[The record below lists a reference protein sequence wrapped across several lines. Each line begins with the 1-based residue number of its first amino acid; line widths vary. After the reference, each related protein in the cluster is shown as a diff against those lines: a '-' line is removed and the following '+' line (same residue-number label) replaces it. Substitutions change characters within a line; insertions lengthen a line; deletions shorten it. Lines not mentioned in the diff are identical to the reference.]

1 MIRDSLV
8 FWQKSKFALH
18 LHANFHD
25 SLKNIEKNSHVFH
38 NNSYI
43 CKLNYKIGIKGYS
56 LAIKRIEME
65 NNEQLTQNPAIE
77 GGIENETTTSKAAT
91 KAIDGNEKKKIVKL
105 IQPSILPGKV
115 KVEVNTLVAEMIA
128 ETAPVADE
136 VMPEMVDAAEPDEDE
151 LVEDNADLDGLNKLQ
166 LVEMLEELVQDSD
179 VQNIKDKVA
188 AIRLHFNK
196 LNKEDMDN
204 ELDQF
209 LQGGGEA
216 ESFQHVEDPIEQRFN
231 AAFGIFKANR
241 AKQNEDMEKQKV
253 ENLAKKQAILD
264 ELKEIIASDDS
275 LKKTYDD
282 FRALQDRWKEIGPVP
297 AAENSNLWNNYHFLV
312 EKFFDKVRIG
322 RELRDLDMKKNLDAK
337 IELCEKAEELL
348 DEKSITKAFKALQKL
363 HEDWKEV
370 GPVPQDKKDEIWE
383 RFKAATDKINQIRR
397 EHYAQ
402 IEEEQTGN
410 LEAKKALCEK
420 AEELIAEDYTSVNA
434 WQKKSDELSEIF
446 GVWKTIGPAS
456 KKDNEEIWQRF
467 RGTMDAFFAKKKEFF
482 ATLKDR
488 QTENLERKTQLCIEA
503 EALMESTD
511 WKNAT
516 EQIKKLQE
524 EWKTIGPVP
533 KRHTD
538 KIWKRFRAACDT
550 FFNRKNEH
558 FSGRRTE
565 EEANL
570 AAKKALI
577 EEIKAFEI
585 GPSRNENMEA
595 IKAFQKRWIEIGYVP
610 MKYKDA
616 INKEYREL
624 IDGFFDTMRKNQ
636 NEASTNE
643 FREMMEGWRDDP
655 NANDRVRRERNT
667 LQTRIQKLRDEIA
680 AMENNIGF
688 FSNSKNSELMRAEYE
703 KKINKAKDDLKVLEA
718 KLKIAE
724 E

>member
-1 MIRDSLV
+1 
-8 FWQKSKFALH
+8 
-18 LHANFHD
+18 
-25 SLKNIEKNSHVFH
+25 
-38 NNSYI
+38 
-43 CKLNYKIGIKGYS
+43 
-56 LAIKRIEME
+56 ME

-77 GGIENETTTSKAAT
+77 EGIENETTTSKALK

-105 IQPSILPGKV
+105 IQPSILPAKV
-115 KVEVNTLVAEMIA
+115 RIEVNTLVGGIIA
-128 ETAPVADE
+128 EPAPVADE
-136 VMPEMVDAAEPDEDE
+136 VMPEMVDNPDTDEEE

-179 VQNIKDKVA
+179 VQSIKDKVA

-209 LQGGGEA
+209 LQGGGEV

-241 AKQNEDMEKQKV
+241 AKQNEDMEKQKI

-282 FRALQDRWKEIGPVP
+282 FRGLQDRWKEIGPVP

-322 RELRDLDMKKNLDAK
+322 RELSDLDMKKNRDAK

-402 IEEEQTGN
+402 IEEEQAGN

-434 WQKKSDELSEIF
+434 WQKKSTELSEIF

-467 RGTMDAFFAKKKEFF
+467 RGTMDTFFAKKKAFF

-610 MKYKDA
+610 MKHKDA

-643 FREMMEGWRDDP
+643 FREMMETWKDDP
-655 NANDRVRRERNT
+655 NAGERVRREGNK

-703 KKINKAKDDLKVLEA
+703 KKINKAKEDLKVLEA

>member
-1 MIRDSLV
+1 
-8 FWQKSKFALH
+8 
-18 LHANFHD
+18 
-25 SLKNIEKNSHVFH
+25 
-38 NNSYI
+38 
-43 CKLNYKIGIKGYS
+43 
-56 LAIKRIEME
+56 ME
-65 NNEQLTQNPAIE
+65 NNEQLDQNPEMIE
-77 GGIENETTTSKAAT
+77 GMENETKSKAPK

-115 KVEVNTLVAEMIA
+115 RIDVNTLVAEATA
-128 ETAPVADE
+128 EPAPVADE
-136 VMPEMVDAAEPDEDE
+136 VLPEIENAPEMEEEEVM
-151 LVEDNADLDGLNKLQ
+151 EDNNELDGLNKLQ
-166 LVEMLEELVQDSD
+166 LVEMLEELVQDTD
-179 VQNIKDKVA
+179 IQNIKDKVA
-188 AIRLHFNK
+188 AVRLHFNK

-204 ELDQF
+204 ELSQF

-216 ESFQHVEDPIEQRFN
+216 DSFQHVEDPIEQRFN

-241 AKQNEDMEKQKV
+241 AKQNEDMEKQKG
-253 ENLAKKQAILD
+253 ENLVKKQAILE
-264 ELKEIIASDDS
+264 ELKEIIASDES

-297 AAENSNLWNNYHFLV
+297 PAENSNLWNNYHFLV

-337 IELCEKAEELL
+337 IDLCEKAEELL
-348 DEKSITKAFKALQKL
+348 DEKSIVKAFKSLQKL
-363 HEDWKEV
+363 HEEWKEV

-383 RFKAATDKINQIRR
+383 RFKAATDKINAIRR
-397 EHYAQ
+397 EHYAK
-402 IEEEQTGN
+402 IEEEQGAN
-410 LEAKKALCEK
+410 LEAKKSLCEK
-420 AEELIAEDYTSVNA
+420 AEELIAEEYSSINA
-434 WQKKSDELSEIF
+434 WQKKSTELSEIF
-446 GVWKTIGPAS
+446 GVWKTVGPAG
-456 KKDNEEIWQRF
+456 KKENEEIWQRF
-467 RGTMDAFFAKKKEFF
+467 RASMDAFFAKKKEFF
-482 ATLKDR
+482 ASLKDR
-488 QTENLERKTQLCIEA
+488 QNENLEKKTQLCVEA

-516 EQIKKLQE
+516 EQMKKLQE

-533 KRHTD
+533 KRHAD

-570 AAKKALI
+570 TAKRALL
-577 EEIKAFEI
+577 EEIKAFEV
-585 GPSRNENMEA
+585 GPSRNENMDA

-610 MKYKDA
+610 MKNKEA

-624 IDGFFDTMRKNQ
+624 IDGLFDTMRKNQ

-643 FREMMEGWRDDP
+643 FREMMDTWKDDP
-655 NANDRVRRERNT
+655 GANDKVRRERNT

-703 KKINKAKDDLKVLEA
+703 KKINKAKEDLKVLEE

>member
-1 MIRDSLV
+1 
-8 FWQKSKFALH
+8 
-18 LHANFHD
+18 
-25 SLKNIEKNSHVFH
+25 
-38 NNSYI
+38 
-43 CKLNYKIGIKGYS
+43 
-56 LAIKRIEME
+56 ME
-65 NNEQLTQNPAIE
+65 NNEQLNQNSPVSE
-77 GGIENETTTSKAAT
+77 GMENEKKTSKAPK

-115 KVEVNTLVAEMIA
+115 RIEVNTLMVEPQQ
-128 ETAPVADE
+128 APVVDEELPEIVNAPEMEEDE
-136 VMPEMVDAAEPDEDE
+136 V
-151 LVEDNADLDGLNKLQ
+151 VEENNEFEGLNKLQ
-166 LVEMLEELVQDSD
+166 LVEMLEELVQDAD

-188 AIRLHFNK
+188 AVRLHFNK

-204 ELDQF
+204 ELDRF
-209 LQGGGEA
+209 IQGGGEA

-241 AKQNEDMEKQKV
+241 AKQNEDMEKQKT

-264 ELKEIIASDDS
+264 ELKEIIASDES

-322 RELRDLDMKKNLDAK
+322 RELRDLDMKKNLDSK

-363 HEDWKEV
+363 HEEWKEV
-370 GPVPQDKKDEIWE
+370 GPVPQEKKDEIWE

-397 EHYAQ
+397 EHYAK
-402 IEEEQTGN
+402 IEEEQAGN
-410 LEAKKALCEK
+410 LETKKALCDK
-420 AEELIAEDYTSVNA
+420 AEELIAEEYTSVNA
-434 WQKKSDELSEIF
+434 WQKKSNELSEIF
-446 GVWKTIGPAS
+446 NVWKTVGPAS

-467 RGTMDAFFAKKKEFF
+467 RGAMDTFFAKKKAFF
-482 ATLKDR
+482 ASLKDR

-503 EALMESTD
+503 EALMESTE

-516 EQIKKLQE
+516 EQMKKLQE

-585 GPSRNENMEA
+585 GPNRNENMEA

-610 MKYKDA
+610 MKHKDA

-624 IDGFFDTMRKNQ
+624 IDGLFDTMRKNQ

-643 FREMMEGWRDDP
+643 FREMMEGWKDDP
-655 NANDRVRRERNT
+655 TANDRVRRERNT

-703 KKINKAKDDLKVLEA
+703 KKINKAKEDLKVLEA

>member
-1 MIRDSLV
+1 
-8 FWQKSKFALH
+8 
-18 LHANFHD
+18 
-25 SLKNIEKNSHVFH
+25 
-38 NNSYI
+38 
-43 CKLNYKIGIKGYS
+43 
-56 LAIKRIEME
+56 ME
-65 NNEQLTQNPAIE
+65 NNEQLTQNPASGE
-77 GGIENETTTSKAAT
+77 GFENETTTSKAPK

-115 KVEVNTLVAEMIA
+115 RIEVKTLMDGVKIEM
-128 ETAPVADE
+128 TPVADE
-136 VMPEMVDAAEPDEDE
+136 VVPEMENVPEMDEDE
-151 LVEDNADLDGLNKLQ
+151 LVEDNVEFEGLNKLQ
-166 LVEMLEELVQDSD
+166 LVEMLEELVQNID
-179 VQNIKDKVA
+179 VQSIKDKVA

-196 LNKEDMDN
+196 LNKEDLDN

-209 LQGGGEA
+209 LQGGGEV

-231 AAFGIFKANR
+231 TAFGIFKANR
-241 AKQNEDMEKQKV
+241 AKQNEDLEKQKV

-282 FRALQDRWKEIGPVP
+282 FRALQDRWKEIGSVP

-337 IELCEKAEELL
+337 IDLCEKAEELL

-363 HEDWKEV
+363 HEDWKEI
-370 GPVPQDKKDEIWE
+370 GPVPQEKKDEIWE

-397 EHYAQ
+397 EHYSK
-402 IEEEQTGN
+402 IEEEQGAN
-410 LEAKKALCEK
+410 LEAKKTLCEK
-420 AEELIAEDYTSVNA
+420 AEQLIAEDYTSVNA

-446 GVWKTIGPAS
+446 GVWKTVGPAS

-467 RGTMDAFFAKKKEFF
+467 RGVMDAFFAKKKAFF
-482 ATLKDR
+482 ASLKDR

-503 EALMESTD
+503 EALMESTE

-516 EQIKKLQE
+516 EQMKKLQE

-533 KRHTD
+533 KRHAD

-550 FFNRKNEH
+550 FFTRKNEH

-570 AAKKALI
+570 AAKRALI
-577 EEIKAFEI
+577 EEIKTFEL
-585 GPSRNENMEA
+585 GPNRNENMDA
-595 IKAFQKRWIEIGYVP
+595 LKAFQKRWIEIGYVP
-610 MKYKDA
+610 MKHKDA

-624 IDGFFDTMRKNQ
+624 IDGLFDMMRKNQ

-643 FREMMEGWRDDP
+643 FREMMEGWKDDP
-655 NANDRVRRERNT
+655 NAGDRVRKESSK
-667 LQTRIQKLRDEIA
+667 LQIRIQKLREEISVL
-680 AMENNIGF
+680 ENNIGF

-703 KKINKAKDDLKVLEA
+703 KKINKAKEDLKVLEE

>member
-1 MIRDSLV
+1 MII
-8 FWQKSKFALH
+8 
-18 LHANFHD
+18 N
-25 SLKNIEKNSHVFH
+25 
-38 NNSYI
+38 
-43 CKLNYKIGIKGYS
+43 
-56 LAIKRIEME
+56 RIEME
-65 NNEQLTQNPAIE
+65 NNEQLNQNSPVSE
-77 GGIENETTTSKAAT
+77 GMENETTSKAPK

-115 KVEVNTLVAEMIA
+115 RIEAKTLTEEAMA
-128 ETAPVADE
+128 ETAPVTDE
-136 VMPEMVDAAEPDEDE
+136 VIPEMVDLPEQDDEE
-151 LVEDNADLDGLNKLQ
+151 VVEDNTDLDGLNKLQ

-204 ELDQF
+204 ELEKF

-216 ESFQHVEDPIEQRFN
+216 DSFQHVEDPVEQRFN
-231 AAFGIFKANR
+231 AAFGIFKNNR
-241 AKQNEDMEKQKV
+241 AKQNEDLEKQKQD
-253 ENLAKKQAILD
+253 NLAKKQGILD
-264 ELKEIIASDDS
+264 ELKEIIASEES

-297 AAENSNLWNNYHFLV
+297 AADNANLWNNYHFLV

-363 HEDWKEV
+363 HEDWKEI

-383 RFKAATDKINQIRR
+383 RFKAATDKINAIRR
-397 EHYAQ
+397 EHYAK
-402 IEEEQTGN
+402 IEEEQTAN

-420 AEELIAEDYTSVNA
+420 AEEIVGEDYPSVNA
-434 WQKKSDELSEIF
+434 WQKKSTELSEIF
-446 GVWKTIGPAS
+446 GVWKTVGPAG
-456 KKDNEEIWQRF
+456 KKENEEIWQRF
-467 RGTMDAFFAKKKEFF
+467 RGAMDSFFAKKKAFF
-482 ATLKDR
+482 AGLKDR
-488 QTENLERKTQLCIEA
+488 QTENLERKTQLCLEA
-503 EALMESTD
+503 EALMESTE

-516 EQIKKLQE
+516 EQMKKLQE

-550 FFNRKNEH
+550 FFTRKNEH

-565 EEANL
+565 EDANL
-570 AAKKALI
+570 AAKRALLD
-577 EEIKAFEI
+577 EIKAFEL
-585 GPSRNENMEA
+585 GTNRNENMDA

-610 MKYKDA
+610 MKHKDA

-624 IDGFFDTMRKNQ
+624 IDGLFDTMRKNQ

-643 FREMMEGWRDDP
+643 FREMMESWKDDP
-655 NANDRVRRERNT
+655 NAGDRVRREGNK

-680 AMENNIGF
+680 VLENNIGF
-688 FSNSKNSELMRAEYE
+688 FAKSKNAELMRAEYE
-703 KKINKAKDDLKVLEA
+703 KKINKAKEDLKVLEE

>member
-1 MIRDSLV
+1 
-8 FWQKSKFALH
+8 
-18 LHANFHD
+18 
-25 SLKNIEKNSHVFH
+25 
-38 NNSYI
+38 
-43 CKLNYKIGIKGYS
+43 
-56 LAIKRIEME
+56 ME

-77 GGIENETTTSKAAT
+77 EGIENETTTSKAAK

-115 KVEVNTLVAEMIA
+115 KIEVNTLVAEMIA

-136 VMPEMVDAAEPDEDE
+136 VMPEMVDTAEPDEEE

-467 RGTMDAFFAKKKEFF
+467 RGTMDTFFAKKKEFF

-703 KKINKAKDDLKVLEA
+703 KKINKAKEDLKVLEA

>member
-1 MIRDSLV
+1 
-8 FWQKSKFALH
+8 
-18 LHANFHD
+18 
-25 SLKNIEKNSHVFH
+25 
-38 NNSYI
+38 
-43 CKLNYKIGIKGYS
+43 
-56 LAIKRIEME
+56 ME
-65 NNEQLTQNPAIE
+65 NNEQLNQNSPVSE
-77 GGIENETTTSKAAT
+77 GMENETTSKAPK

-115 KVEVNTLVAEMIA
+115 RIEAKTLTEEAMAEK
-128 ETAPVADE
+128 APVTDE
-136 VMPEMVDAAEPDEDE
+136 VIPEMVDLPEQDDEE
-151 LVEDNADLDGLNKLQ
+151 VLEDNTDLDGLNKLQ

-204 ELDQF
+204 ELEKF

-216 ESFQHVEDPIEQRFN
+216 DSFQHVEDPVEQRFN
-231 AAFGIFKANR
+231 AAFGIFKNNR
-241 AKQNEDMEKQKV
+241 AKQNEDLEKQKQD
-253 ENLAKKQAILD
+253 NLAKKQGILD
-264 ELKEIIASDDS
+264 ELKEIIASEES

-297 AAENSNLWNNYHFLV
+297 AADNANLWNNYHFLV

-363 HEDWKEV
+363 HEDWKEI

-383 RFKAATDKINQIRR
+383 RFKAATDKINAIRR
-397 EHYAQ
+397 EHYAK
-402 IEEEQTGN
+402 IEEEQTAN

-420 AEELIAEDYTSVNA
+420 AEEIVGEDYPSVNA
-434 WQKKSDELSEIF
+434 WQKKSTELSEIF
-446 GVWKTIGPAS
+446 GVWKTVGPAG
-456 KKDNEEIWQRF
+456 KKENEEIWQRF
-467 RGTMDAFFAKKKEFF
+467 RGAMDSFFAKKKAFF
-482 ATLKDR
+482 AGLKDR
-488 QTENLERKTQLCIEA
+488 QTENLERKTQLCLEA
-503 EALMESTD
+503 EALMESTE

-516 EQIKKLQE
+516 EQMKKLQE

-550 FFNRKNEH
+550 FFTRKNEH

-565 EEANL
+565 EDANL
-570 AAKKALI
+570 AAKRALLD
-577 EEIKAFEI
+577 EIKAFEL
-585 GPSRNENMEA
+585 GTNRNENMDA

-624 IDGFFDTMRKNQ
+624 IDGLFDTMRKNQ

-643 FREMMEGWRDDP
+643 FREMMESWKDDP
-655 NANDRVRRERNT
+655 NAGDRVRREGNK

-680 AMENNIGF
+680 VLENNIGF
-688 FSNSKNSELMRAEYE
+688 FAKSKNAELMRAEYE
-703 KKINKAKDDLKVLEA
+703 KKINKAKEDLKVLEE

-724 E
+724 K

>member
-1 MIRDSLV
+1 M
-8 FWQKSKFALH
+8 
-18 LHANFHD
+18 
-25 SLKNIEKNSHVFH
+25 
-38 NNSYI
+38 
-43 CKLNYKIGIKGYS
+43 LNCKIGIKGDS
-56 LAIKRIEME
+56 LTIKRIEME

-77 GGIENETTTSKAAT
+77 EGIENETTTSKAAT
-91 KAIDGNEKKKIVKL
+91 KAIDGNEKNKIVKL
-105 IQPSILPGKV
+105 IQPNILPGKV

-136 VMPEMVDAAEPDEDE
+136 VIPEMVDTAEPDEEE
-151 LVEDNADLDGLNKLQ
+151 LVEDNTDLDGLNKLQ

-179 VQNIKDKVA
+179 VQSIKDKVA

-209 LQGGGEA
+209 LQGGGQA

-312 EKFFDKVRIG
+312 EKFFDMVRIG

-420 AEELIAEDYTSVNA
+420 AEELIAEDYKSVNA
-434 WQKKSDELSEIF
+434 WQKKSTELSEIF

-467 RGTMDAFFAKKKEFF
+467 RGTMDTFFAKKKEFF

-703 KKINKAKDDLKVLEA
+703 KKINKAKEDLKVLEA

>member
-1 MIRDSLV
+1 
-8 FWQKSKFALH
+8 
-18 LHANFHD
+18 
-25 SLKNIEKNSHVFH
+25 
-38 NNSYI
+38 
-43 CKLNYKIGIKGYS
+43 
-56 LAIKRIEME
+56 ME
-65 NNEQLTQNPAIE
+65 NNEQLNQNPAVE
-77 GGIENETTTSKAAT
+77 EGIEKETTTSKVVS
-91 KAIDGNEKKKIVKL
+91 KAIDGNGKKKIIKL

-115 KVEVNTLVAEMIA
+115 RIEVNTLVTEGIS
-128 ETAPVADE
+128 EPEPLADE
-136 VMPEMVDAAEPDEDE
+136 VLPEIVDAIESDEEE
-151 LVEDNADLDGLNKLQ
+151 LVEDNIDLDGLNKLQ
-166 LVEMLEELVQDSD
+166 LVEMLEELVQNSD
-179 VQNIKDKVA
+179 VQSIKDKVA
-188 AIRLHFNK
+188 SIRLHFNK
-196 LNKEDMDN
+196 MNKEDLDN
-204 ELDQF
+204 ELGQF

-216 ESFQHVEDPIEQRFN
+216 ESFQHEEDPIEQRFN
-231 AAFGIFKANR
+231 AAFSIYKVNR
-241 AKQNEDMEKQKV
+241 AKQNEDIEKQKL
-253 ENLAKKQAILD
+253 ENLSKKQAILD
-264 ELKEIIASDDS
+264 ELKDIIASDDS

-282 FRALQDRWKEIGPVP
+282 FRALQDRWKEIGSVP
-297 AAENSNLWNNYHFLV
+297 AAENSNLWNTYHFLV
-312 EKFFDKVRIG
+312 EKFFDKVKIS

-337 IELCEKAEELL
+337 IDLCEKAEELL

-363 HEDWKEV
+363 HEDWKEI
-370 GPVPQDKKDEIWE
+370 GPVPQEKKDEIWE

-397 EHYAQ
+397 EHYSK
-402 IEEEQTGN
+402 IEEEQTAN
-410 LEAKKALCEK
+410 LEAKKTLCEK
-420 AEELIAEDYTSVNA
+420 AEELISEDYPSVNA
-434 WQKKSDELSEIF
+434 WQKKSTELSEIF
-446 GVWKTIGPAS
+446 SVWKTLGPAG

-467 RGTMDAFFAKKKEFF
+467 RGAMDTFFAKKKAFF
-482 ATLKDR
+482 AALKDR

-503 EALMESTD
+503 EALMESTE

-533 KRHTD
+533 KRHAD

-577 EEIKAFEI
+577 EEIKAFEL
-585 GPSRNENMEA
+585 GSSRNENMDA

-624 IDGFFDTMRKNQ
+624 IDGLFDMMRKNQ

-643 FREMMEGWRDDP
+643 FREMMETWKDDP
-655 NANDRVRRERNT
+655 NAGDRVRKEGNK
-667 LQTRIQKLRDEIA
+667 LQTRIQKLREEISVL
-680 AMENNIGF
+680 ENNIGF

-703 KKINKAKDDLKVLEA
+703 KKINKAKEDLKVLEE

>member
-1 MIRDSLV
+1 
-8 FWQKSKFALH
+8 
-18 LHANFHD
+18 
-25 SLKNIEKNSHVFH
+25 
-38 NNSYI
+38 
-43 CKLNYKIGIKGYS
+43 
-56 LAIKRIEME
+56 ME
-65 NNEQLTQNPAIE
+65 NNEQLNQNSPVSE
-77 GGIENETTTSKAAT
+77 GMENEKKTSKALK

-115 KVEVNTLVAEMIA
+115 RIEVNTLVVEPQQ
-128 ETAPVADE
+128 APVVDEELPEIVNAPEMEEDE
-136 VMPEMVDAAEPDEDE
+136 V
-151 LVEDNADLDGLNKLQ
+151 VEENNEFEGLNKLQ
-166 LVEMLEELVQDSD
+166 LVEKLEELVQDAD

-188 AIRLHFNK
+188 AVRLHFNK

-204 ELDQF
+204 ELDRF
-209 LQGGGEA
+209 IQGGGEA

-241 AKQNEDMEKQKV
+241 AKQNEDMEKQKT

-264 ELKEIIASDDS
+264 ELKEIIASDES

-322 RELRDLDMKKNLDAK
+322 RELRDLDMKKNLDSK

-363 HEDWKEV
+363 HEEWKEV
-370 GPVPQDKKDEIWE
+370 GPVPQEKKDEIWE

-397 EHYAQ
+397 EHYAK
-402 IEEEQTGN
+402 IEEEQAGN
-410 LEAKKALCEK
+410 LETKKALCDK
-420 AEELIAEDYTSVNA
+420 AEELIAEEYTSVNA
-434 WQKKSDELSEIF
+434 WQKKSNELSEIF
-446 GVWKTIGPAS
+446 NVWKTVGPAS

-467 RGTMDAFFAKKKEFF
+467 RGAMDTFFAKKKAFF
-482 ATLKDR
+482 ASLKDR

-503 EALMESTD
+503 EALMESTE

-516 EQIKKLQE
+516 EQMKKLQE

-585 GPSRNENMEA
+585 GPNRNENMEA

-610 MKYKDA
+610 MKHKDA

-624 IDGFFDTMRKNQ
+624 IDGLFDTMRKNQ

-643 FREMMEGWRDDP
+643 FREMMEGWKDDP
-655 NANDRVRRERNT
+655 TANDRVRRERNT

-703 KKINKAKDDLKVLEA
+703 KKINKAKEDLKVLEA

>member
-1 MIRDSLV
+1 
-8 FWQKSKFALH
+8 
-18 LHANFHD
+18 
-25 SLKNIEKNSHVFH
+25 
-38 NNSYI
+38 
-43 CKLNYKIGIKGYS
+43 
-56 LAIKRIEME
+56 ME

-467 RGTMDAFFAKKKEFF
+467 RGTMDTFFAKKKEFF

>member
-1 MIRDSLV
+1 MI
-8 FWQKSKFALH
+8 
-18 LHANFHD
+18 
-25 SLKNIEKNSHVFH
+25 
-38 NNSYI
+38 
-43 CKLNYKIGIKGYS
+43 
-56 LAIKRIEME
+56 IKRIEME
-65 NNEQLTQNPAIE
+65 NNEQLNQNSPVNE
-77 GGIENETTTSKAAT
+77 GMENEMTTSNAAK

-115 KVEVNTLVAEMIA
+115 RIEVNTFAGDGALASASE
-128 ETAPVADE
+128 ADE
-136 VMPEMVDAAEPDEDE
+136 MMPEMADVAEPDEEE

-166 LVEMLEELVQDSD
+166 LVEMLEELVQEPDI
-179 VQNIKDKVA
+179 QKIKDKVA

-204 ELDQF
+204 ELERF
-209 LQGGGEA
+209 LQEGGEA
-216 ESFQHVEDPIEQRFN
+216 ESFLHVEDPIEQRFN

-241 AKQNEDMEKQKV
+241 AKQNEDLEKQKL
-253 ENLAKKQAILD
+253 ENLSKKQAILD
-264 ELKEIIASDDS
+264 ELKEIISSDDT

-297 AAENSNLWNNYHFLV
+297 AAENANLWNNYHFLV

-348 DEKSITKAFKALQKL
+348 DEKSISKSFKELQKL
-363 HEDWKEV
+363 HEEWKEI

-383 RFKAATDKINQIRR
+383 RFKAATDKINQMRR
-397 EHYAQ
+397 EHYSK
-402 IEEEQTGN
+402 IEEEQNAN

-420 AEELIAEDYTSVNA
+420 AEEIANEDYQSVNA
-434 WQKKSDELSEIF
+434 WQKKSTELSEIF

-467 RGTMDAFFAKKKEFF
+467 RGSMDTFFAKKKDFF
-482 ATLKDR
+482 STLKDR

-516 EQIKKLQE
+516 EQMKKLQE

-565 EEANL
+565 EDANL
-570 AAKKALI
+570 AAKKALLV
-577 EEIKAFEI
+577 EIKAYELT
-585 GPSRNENMEA
+585 PSRNENMEA

-610 MKYKDA
+610 MKHKDA

-624 IDGFFDTMRKNQ
+624 IDGLFDAMRKNQ

-643 FREMMEGWRDDP
+643 FREMMEGWKDDP
-655 NANDRVRRERNT
+655 SANDKVRRERNT

-680 AMENNIGF
+680 VLENNIGF

-703 KKINKAKDDLKVLEA
+703 KKINKAKEDLKVLED

>member
-1 MIRDSLV
+1 
-8 FWQKSKFALH
+8 
-18 LHANFHD
+18 
-25 SLKNIEKNSHVFH
+25 
-38 NNSYI
+38 
-43 CKLNYKIGIKGYS
+43 
-56 LAIKRIEME
+56 ME

-77 GGIENETTTSKAAT
+77 EGNENETMTSKASNN
-91 KAIDGNEKKKIVKL
+91 AIDGNEKKKIVKL
-105 IQPSILPGKV
+105 IQSNILPGKV
-115 KVEVNTLVAEMIA
+115 KIEVNTLVAEAQA
-128 ETAPVADE
+128 ETAPVDDE
-136 VMPEMVDAAEPDEDE
+136 VMPEIVEAPEPDEDE
-151 LVEDNADLDGLNKLQ
+151 MAEDNTDFDGLNKLE
-166 LVEMLEELVQDSD
+166 LVEKLEELVQETD
-179 VQNIKDKVA
+179 VQKIKDKVS
-188 AIRLHFNK
+188 AIRLH
-196 LNKEDMDN
+196 LT
-204 ELDQF
+204 
-209 LQGGGEA
+209 
-216 ESFQHVEDPIEQRFN
+216 
-231 AAFGIFKANR
+231 
-241 AKQNEDMEKQKV
+241 
-253 ENLAKKQAILD
+253 KKQAILD
-264 ELKEIIASDDS
+264 ELRGILASDDM

-282 FRALQDRWKEIGPVP
+282 FRALQDRWKEIGSVP

-312 EKFFDKVRIG
+312 EKFFDKIKME

-402 IEEEQTGN
+402 LEEEQTGN

-446 GVWKTIGPAS
+446 GVWKTVGPAG
-456 KKDNEEIWQRF
+456 KKENEEIWQRF
-467 RGTMDAFFAKKKEFF
+467 RASMDAFFAKKKEFF

-503 EALMESTD
+503 EALMDSTE

-516 EQIKKLQE
+516 EQMKKLQE

-570 AAKKALI
+570 AAKKVPEAL
-577 EEIKAFEI
+577 
-585 GPSRNENMEA
+585 
-595 IKAFQKRWIEIGYVP
+595 
-610 MKYKDA
+610 D
-616 INKEYREL
+616 
-624 IDGFFDTMRKNQ
+624 
-636 NEASTNE
+636 
-643 FREMMEGWRDDP
+643 
-655 NANDRVRRERNT
+655 
-667 LQTRIQKLRDEIA
+667 
-680 AMENNIGF
+680 
-688 FSNSKNSELMRAEYE
+688 
-703 KKINKAKDDLKVLEA
+703 
-718 KLKIAE
+718 
-724 E
+724 

>member
-1 MIRDSLV
+1 
-8 FWQKSKFALH
+8 
-18 LHANFHD
+18 
-25 SLKNIEKNSHVFH
+25 
-38 NNSYI
+38 
-43 CKLNYKIGIKGYS
+43 
-56 LAIKRIEME
+56 ME

-77 GGIENETTTSKAAT
+77 EGIENETTTSKALK

-105 IQPSILPGKV
+105 IQPSILPAKV
-115 KVEVNTLVAEMIA
+115 RIEVNTLVGGIIA
-128 ETAPVADE
+128 EPAPVADE
-136 VMPEMVDAAEPDEDE
+136 VMPEMVDNPDTDEEE

-179 VQNIKDKVA
+179 VQSIKDKVA

-209 LQGGGEA
+209 LQGGGEV

-241 AKQNEDMEKQKV
+241 AKQNEDMEKQKI

-282 FRALQDRWKEIGPVP
+282 FRGLQDRWKEIGPVP

-402 IEEEQTGN
+402 IEEEQAGN

-434 WQKKSDELSEIF
+434 WQKKSTELSEIF

-467 RGTMDAFFAKKKEFF
+467 RGTMDTFFAKKKAFF

-610 MKYKDA
+610 MKHKDA

-643 FREMMEGWRDDP
+643 FREMMETWKDDP
-655 NANDRVRRERNT
+655 NAGERVRREGNK

-703 KKINKAKDDLKVLEA
+703 KKINKAKEDLKVLEA

>member
-1 MIRDSLV
+1 
-8 FWQKSKFALH
+8 
-18 LHANFHD
+18 
-25 SLKNIEKNSHVFH
+25 
-38 NNSYI
+38 
-43 CKLNYKIGIKGYS
+43 
-56 LAIKRIEME
+56 ME
-65 NNEQLTQNPAIE
+65 NNEQLNQNSPVSE
-77 GGIENETTTSKAAT
+77 GMENETTSKAPK

-115 KVEVNTLVAEMIA
+115 RVEAKTLTEEAMA
-128 ETAPVADE
+128 ETAPVTDE
-136 VMPEMVDAAEPDEDE
+136 VIPEMVDLPEQDDEE
-151 LVEDNADLDGLNKLQ
+151 VLEDNTDLDGLNKLQ

-179 VQNIKDKVA
+179 VQNIKNKVA

-204 ELDQF
+204 ELEKF

-216 ESFQHVEDPIEQRFN
+216 DSFQHVEDPVEQRFN
-231 AAFGIFKANR
+231 AAFGIFKNNR
-241 AKQNEDMEKQKV
+241 AKQNEDLEKQKQD
-253 ENLAKKQAILD
+253 NLAKKQGILD
-264 ELKEIIASDDS
+264 ELKEIIASEES

-297 AAENSNLWNNYHFLV
+297 AADNANLWNNYHFLV

-363 HEDWKEV
+363 HEDWKEI

-383 RFKAATDKINQIRR
+383 RFKAATDKINAIRR
-397 EHYAQ
+397 EHYAK
-402 IEEEQTGN
+402 IEEEQTAN

-420 AEELIAEDYTSVNA
+420 AEEIVGEDYPSVNA
-434 WQKKSDELSEIF
+434 WQKKSTELSEIF
-446 GVWKTIGPAS
+446 GVWKTVGPAG
-456 KKDNEEIWQRF
+456 KKENEEIWQRF
-467 RGTMDAFFAKKKEFF
+467 RGAMDSFFAKKKAFF
-482 ATLKDR
+482 AGLKDR
-488 QTENLERKTQLCIEA
+488 QTENLERKTQLCLEA
-503 EALMESTD
+503 EALMESTE

-516 EQIKKLQE
+516 EQMKKLQE

-550 FFNRKNEH
+550 FFTRKNEH

-565 EEANL
+565 EDANL
-570 AAKKALI
+570 AAKRALLD
-577 EEIKAFEI
+577 EIKAFEL
-585 GPSRNENMEA
+585 GTNRNENMDA

-610 MKYKDA
+610 MKHKDA

-624 IDGFFDTMRKNQ
+624 IDGLFDTMRKNQ

-643 FREMMEGWRDDP
+643 FREMMESWKDDP
-655 NANDRVRRERNT
+655 NAGDRVRREGNK

-680 AMENNIGF
+680 VLENNIGF
-688 FSNSKNSELMRAEYE
+688 FAKSKNAELMRAEYE
-703 KKINKAKDDLKVLEA
+703 KKINKAKEDLKVLEE

>member
-1 MIRDSLV
+1 
-8 FWQKSKFALH
+8 
-18 LHANFHD
+18 
-25 SLKNIEKNSHVFH
+25 
-38 NNSYI
+38 
-43 CKLNYKIGIKGYS
+43 
-56 LAIKRIEME
+56 ME
-65 NNEQLTQNPAIE
+65 NNEQLTQNPSTNE
-77 GGIENETTTSKAAT
+77 GIENEQITKKAAK
-91 KAIDGNEKKKIVKL
+91 KAIDANEKKKIVKL
-105 IQPSILPGKV
+105 IQPNILPGKV
-115 KVEVNTLVAEMIA
+115 RIDVATLGGEEKP
-128 ETAPVADE
+128 ETAPLADE
-136 VMPEMVDAAEPDEDE
+136 VMPDIVEAPEMDEDE
-151 LVEDNADLDGLNKLQ
+151 GVEDIALDGLNKLQ

-179 VQNIKDKVA
+179 IQNIKDKVA

-241 AKQNEDMEKQKV
+241 AKQNEDLEKQKV
-253 ENLAKKQAILD
+253 ENLSKKQAILD
-264 ELKEIIASDDS
+264 ELKEIIASDES

-282 FRALQDRWKEIGPVP
+282 FHALQDRWKEIGPVP

-322 RELRDLDMKKNLDAK
+322 RELRDLDMKKNLDSK

-397 EHYAQ
+397 EHYSK
-402 IEEEQTGN
+402 IEEEQTSN
-410 LEAKKALCEK
+410 LETKKALCDK
-420 AEELIAEDYTSVNA
+420 AEELIAEDYQSVNA
-434 WQKKSDELSEIF
+434 WQKKSTELAEIF
-446 GVWKTIGPAS
+446 GIWKTVGPAS

-467 RGTMDAFFAKKKEFF
+467 RGTMDTFFAKKKAFF
-482 ATLKDR
+482 AGLKDR

-503 EALMESTD
+503 EALMDSSE
-511 WKNAT
+511 WKTVT
-516 EQIKKLQE
+516 EQMKKLQE

-565 EEANL
+565 EDANL

-577 EEIKAFEI
+577 EEIKAFQLT
-585 GPSRNENMEA
+585 PSRNENMEA

-610 MKYKDA
+610 MKHKDA

-624 IDGFFDTMRKNQ
+624 IDGLFDMMRKNQ

-643 FREMMEGWRDDP
+643 FREMMEGWKDDP
-655 NANDRVRRERNT
+655 SANDKVRRERLT
-667 LQTRIQKLRDEIA
+667 LQNRIQKLRDEIA

-703 KKINKAKDDLKVLEA
+703 KKINKAKEDLKVLEA

>member
-1 MIRDSLV
+1 MYNRVKATLI
-8 FWQKSKFALH
+8 
-18 LHANFHD
+18 
-25 SLKNIEKNSHVFH
+25 
-38 NNSYI
+38 
-43 CKLNYKIGIKGYS
+43 
-56 LAIKRIEME
+56 IKRIEME

-77 GGIENETTTSKAAT
+77 EGIENETTTSKASK

-115 KVEVNTLVAEMIA
+115 RIEVNTLVGEATAESA
-128 ETAPVADE
+128 TAVDE
-136 VMPEMVDAAEPDEDE
+136 VMPEMMENPELDEEE

-179 VQNIKDKVA
+179 IQKIKDKVA
-188 AIRLHFNK
+188 AVRLHFNA

-204 ELDQF
+204 ELSQF

-253 ENLAKKQAILD
+253 ENLAKKQSILE
-264 ELKEIIASDDS
+264 ELKEIIASDDT

-297 AAENSNLWNNYHFLV
+297 PAENSNLWNNYHFLV

-337 IELCEKAEELL
+337 IDLCEKAEELL

-383 RFKAATDKINQIRR
+383 RFKAATDKINAIRR
-397 EHYAQ
+397 EHYSK
-402 IEEEQTGN
+402 IEEEQTAN
-410 LEAKKALCEK
+410 LEAKKTLCEK
-420 AEELIAEDYTSVNA
+420 AEELVAEAYTSVNA
-434 WQKKSDELSEIF
+434 WQKKSTELSDIF
-446 GVWKTIGPAS
+446 GVWKTVGPAS

-467 RGTMDAFFAKKKEFF
+467 RGTMDKFFAMKKEFF
-482 ATLKDR
+482 ASLKDK

-503 EALMESTD
+503 EALMDSTD

-516 EQIKKLQE
+516 EQMKKLQE

-533 KRHTD
+533 KRHAD

-570 AAKKALI
+570 AAKKALL
-577 EEIKAFEI
+577 EEIKAFKV
-585 GPSRNENMEA
+585 GPNRNENMEA

-610 MKYKDA
+610 MKHKDA

-643 FREMMEGWRDDP
+643 FREMMDTWKDDP
-655 NANDRVRRERNT
+655 NANDKVRRERNT
-667 LQTRIQKLRDEIA
+667 LQNRIQKLRDEIA

-703 KKINKAKDDLKVLEA
+703 KKINKAKEDLKVLEE

>member
-1 MIRDSLV
+1 
-8 FWQKSKFALH
+8 
-18 LHANFHD
+18 
-25 SLKNIEKNSHVFH
+25 
-38 NNSYI
+38 
-43 CKLNYKIGIKGYS
+43 
-56 LAIKRIEME
+56 ME

-77 GGIENETTTSKAAT
+77 EGTENETTTSKT
-91 KAIDGNEKKKIVKL
+91 SKKAIDGNEKKKIVKL

-115 KVEVNTLVAEMIA
+115 RIEVNTLVAEAIA
-128 ETAPVADE
+128 EPAPVADE
-136 VMPEMVDAAEPDEDE
+136 VLPEMMEAPELDEEE
-151 LVEDNADLDGLNKLQ
+151 LVEDNADLEGLNKLQ
-166 LVEMLEELVQDSD
+166 LVEMLDELVQDPD
-179 VQNIKDKVA
+179 VQKIKDKVA

-204 ELDQF
+204 ELSQF

-231 AAFGIFKANR
+231 AVFGIFKANR

-297 AAENSNLWNNYHFLV
+297 PAENSNLWNNYHFLV

-348 DEKSITKAFKALQKL
+348 DEKSITKAFKSLQKL
-363 HEDWKEV
+363 HEEWKEV

-383 RFKAATDKINQIRR
+383 RFKAATDKINAIRR
-397 EHYAQ
+397 EHYAK
-402 IEEEQTGN
+402 IEEEQSTN

-420 AEELIAEDYTSVNA
+420 AEELLAEDYTSVNA
-434 WQKKSDELSEIF
+434 WQKKSTELSEIF
-446 GVWKTIGPAS
+446 GVWKTVGPAS

-467 RGTMDAFFAKKKEFF
+467 RGSMDAFFAKKKEFF
-482 ATLKDR
+482 SSLKDR

-516 EQIKKLQE
+516 EQMKKLQE

-570 AAKKALI
+570 AAKKALL
-577 EEIKAFEI
+577 EEIKAFEV
-585 GPSRNENMEA
+585 GPNRNENMDA

-610 MKYKDA
+610 MKHKDA

-624 IDGFFDTMRKNQ
+624 IDGLFDTMRKNQ

-643 FREMMEGWRDDP
+643 YREMMDTWKDDP

-667 LQTRIQKLRDEIA
+667 LQTRIQRLRDEIA

-703 KKINKAKDDLKVLEA
+703 KKINKAKEDLKVLEA

>member
-1 MIRDSLV
+1 
-8 FWQKSKFALH
+8 
-18 LHANFHD
+18 
-25 SLKNIEKNSHVFH
+25 
-38 NNSYI
+38 
-43 CKLNYKIGIKGYS
+43 
-56 LAIKRIEME
+56 ME

-77 GGIENETTTSKAAT
+77 EGIENETTTSKAP
-91 KAIDGNEKKKIVKL
+91 KNAIDGNEKKKIVKL

-115 KVEVNTLVAEMIA
+115 RIEVKTLMDGVKT
-128 ETAPVADE
+128 ETAPLADE
-136 VMPEMVDAAEPDEDE
+136 VIPEMENAPEIDDEE
-151 LVEDNADLDGLNKLQ
+151 LVEDNNELDGLNKLQ
-166 LVEMLEELVQDSD
+166 LVVMLEELVQNVDIQS
-179 VQNIKDKVA
+179 IKDKVA

-196 LNKEDMDN
+196 LNKEDLDN

-231 AAFGIFKANR
+231 TAFGIFKANR
-241 AKQNEDMEKQKV
+241 AKQNEDLEKQKV

-297 AAENSNLWNNYHFLV
+297 ATENSNLWNNYHFLV

-363 HEDWKEV
+363 HEDWKEI
-370 GPVPQDKKDEIWE
+370 GPVPQEKKDEIWE

-397 EHYAQ
+397 EHYSK
-402 IEEEQTGN
+402 IEEEQGAN
-410 LEAKKALCEK
+410 LEAKKTLCEK

-434 WQKKSDELSEIF
+434 WQKKSTELSEIF
-446 GVWKTIGPAS
+446 GVWKTVGPAS

-467 RGTMDAFFAKKKEFF
+467 RGAMDTFFAKKKAFF

-503 EALMESTD
+503 EALMDSTE
-511 WKNAT
+511 WKNTT
-516 EQIKKLQE
+516 EQMKKLQE

-533 KRHTD
+533 KRHAD
-538 KIWKRFRAACDT
+538 KIWKRFRAACDN
-550 FFNRKNEH
+550 FFTRKNEH

-577 EEIKAFEI
+577 EEIKAFEL
-585 GPSRNENMEA
+585 GPNRNENMDA
-595 IKAFQKRWIEIGYVP
+595 LKAFQKRWIEIGYVP
-610 MKYKDA
+610 MKYKDT

-624 IDGFFDTMRKNQ
+624 IDGYFDMMRKNQ

-643 FREMMEGWRDDP
+643 FREMMEGWKDDP

-703 KKINKAKDDLKVLEA
+703 KKINKAKEDLKVLEE